1 MPQRIYCINLPTRGC
16 GPPLKI
22 NRMKNF
28 AIFVLVFWVIA
39 VTLGQL
45 FNLNPNQIDLNAI
58 LSSINAKHWLGADD
72 LGRDILARILE
83 GVQVSF
89 VVAIIVTVITMTIG
103 IFIGLLAGFYGGRVD
118 AILMKI
124 TDIFLAFPGI
134 LLAIAF
140 AAVLGAG
147 IGNLILALCVTG
159 WVSYARLA
167 RGQTLALRNR
177 QHVLAAESLGA
188 SVPRILIKHILPL
201 LGSILIVEATY
212 SLASVMIAEASLSFL
227 GLGIQAPQASWG
239 AMLRDGVRYMLVA
252 PHYVLAV
259 GLSLMSLILA
269 INLGGDYL
277 RDKLDVRVE

>member
-1 MPQRIYCINLPTRGC
+1 M
-16 GPPLKI
+16 KI
-22 NRMKNF
+22 F
-28 AIFVLVFWVIA
+28 ALSVLIFWLLAVVI
-39 VTLGQL
+39 GQL
-45 FNLNPNQIDLNAI
+45 VGLQANAIDLNAI
-58 LSSINAKHWLGADD
+58 LATPNAQNWLGADD

-83 GVQVSF
+83 GAQVSF
-89 VVAIIVTVITMTIG
+89 FVAVIVTVITMIVG
-103 IFIGLLAGFYGGRVD
+103 VAVGLLAGFYGGKVD
-118 AILMKI
+118 AFLMKV

-140 AAVLGAG
+140 VAVLGAG
-147 IGNLILALCVTG
+147 ISNLILALCITG

-167 RGQTLALRNR
+167 RGQTLSLRNR

-188 SVPRILIKHILPL
+188 TVPRLLIKHILPL
-201 LGSILIVEATY
+201 LGSILMVEATY

-227 GLGIQAPQASWG
+227 GLGIQAPNASWG

-252 PHYVLAV
+252 PHYVLVV

-277 RDKLDVRVE
+277 RDKWDVRVE

>member
-1 MPQRIYCINLPTRGC
+1 M
-16 GPPLKI
+16 KI
-22 NRMKNF
+22 F
-28 AIFVLVFWVIA
+28 ALSILGFWLLA
-39 VTLGQL
+39 VATGQMIGL
-45 FNLNPNQIDLNAI
+45 QTNVIDLNAI
-58 LSSINAKHWLGADD
+58 LATPSTQNWLGADD

-83 GVQVSF
+83 GIQVSF
-89 VVAIIVTVITMTIG
+89 FVAIIVTVITMLIG
-103 IFIGLLAGFYGGRVD
+103 VTVGLLAGFYGGKVD
-118 AILMKI
+118 TFLMKV

-140 AAVLGAG
+140 VAVLGAG
-147 IGNLILALCVTG
+147 ISNLILALCITG

-167 RGQTLALRNR
+167 RGQTLSLRNR

-188 SVPRILIKHILPL
+188 TVPRLLMKHILPL
-201 LGSILIVEATY
+201 LGSILMVEATY

-227 GLGIQAPQASWG
+227 GLGIQAPNASWG

-252 PHYVLAV
+252 PHYVLVV

>member
-1 MPQRIYCINLPTRGC
+1 MKKFATTVLGFWLVAVLLGRILNI
-16 GPPLKI
+16 
-22 NRMKNF
+22 
-28 AIFVLVFWVIA
+28 
-39 VTLGQL
+39 
-45 FNLNPNQIDLNAI
+45 NPNQIDLKAVLLSANAQH
-58 LSSINAKHWLGADD
+58 LLGADD
-72 LGRDILARILE
+72 LGRDILARVLR
-83 GVQVSF
+83 GVEVSF
-89 VVAIIVTVITMTIG
+89 TVAIIVTIITMTIG
-103 IFIGLLAGFYGGRVD
+103 VFVGLLAGFYGGKID
-118 AILMKI
+118 SFLMKI
-124 TDIFLAFPGI
+124 TDVFLAFPGI

-147 IGNLILALCVTG
+147 LGNLILALCITG

-167 RGQTLALRNR
+167 RGQTLSLRNR
-177 QHVLAAESLGA
+177 QHVIAAKSLGA

-201 LGSILIVEATY
+201 LSSILIVEATY

-252 PHYVLAV
+252 PHYVLVV

-277 RDKLDVRVE
+277 RDKMDVKSTY

>member
-1 MPQRIYCINLPTRGC
+1 
-16 GPPLKI
+16 
-22 NRMKNF
+22 MKKF
-28 AIFVLVFWVIA
+28 AISVLGFWLLA
-39 VTLGQL
+39 VLLGRA
-45 FNLNPNQIDLNAI
+45 FNVNPNQIDLNLI
-58 LSSINAKHWLGADD
+58 LSSANAQHLLGTDD
-72 LGRDILARILE
+72 LGRDILARILR
-83 GVQVSF
+83 GVEVSF
-89 VVAIIVTVITMTIG
+89 VVAIIVTVITMAIG
-103 IFIGLLAGFYGGRVD
+103 VSIGLMAGFYGGKID
-118 AILMKI
+118 AVLMKI

-147 IGNLILALCVTG
+147 LGNLIMALCITG

-177 QHVLAAESLGA
+177 QHVVAAESLGA
-188 SVPRILIKHILPL
+188 SVSRILFKHILPL

-227 GLGIQAPQASWG
+227 GLGIQSPQASWG

-252 PHYVLAV
+252 PHYVLVV

-277 RDKLDVRVE
+277 RDKMDVRTEI

>member
-1 MPQRIYCINLPTRGC
+1 
-16 GPPLKI
+16 
-22 NRMKNF
+22 MKKF
-28 AIFVLVFWVIA
+28 AITVLSFWLLA
-39 VTLGQL
+39 VLLGRI
-45 FNLNPNQIDLNAI
+45 FNINPNQIDLNAI
-58 LSSINAKHWLGADD
+58 LSSANSQHWLGADD
-72 LGRDILARILE
+72 LGRDNLARILE

-89 VVAIIVTVITMTIG
+89 TVAIIVTLITMAIG
-103 IFIGLLAGFYGGRVD
+103 VFVGLLAGFYGGKVD
-118 AILMKI
+118 AVLMKI

-147 IGNLILALCVTG
+147 IGNLILALCITG
-159 WVSYARLA
+159 WVSYARLT

-188 SVPRILIKHILPL
+188 SVPRLLIKHILPL

-227 GLGIQAPQASWG
+227 GLGIQAPNASWG

-252 PHYVLAV
+252 PHYVLVV

>member
-1 MPQRIYCINLPTRGC
+1 MCCTDLPTHGC
-16 GPPLKI
+16 APPRKI
-22 NRMKNF
+22 NRMKIF
-28 AIFVLVFWVIA
+28 ALSILVFWLLA
-39 VTLGQL
+39 VLIGQMVGL
-45 FNLNPNQIDLNAI
+45 QANVIDLNSI
-58 LSSINAKHWLGADD
+58 LATPGGQNWLGADD

-83 GVQVSF
+83 GIQVSF
-89 VVAIIVTVITMTIG
+89 FVAIVVTVITMLVGVTV
-103 IFIGLLAGFYGGRVD
+103 GLLAGFYGGRVD
-118 AILMKI
+118 AFLMKI

-140 AAVLGAG
+140 VAVLGAG
-147 IGNLILALCVTG
+147 ISNLILALCITG

-167 RGQTLALRNR
+167 RGQTLSLRNR

-188 SVPRILIKHILPL
+188 SVPRLLIKHILPL
-201 LGSILIVEATY
+201 LGSILLVEATY

-227 GLGIQAPQASWG
+227 GLGIQAPNASWG

-252 PHYVLAV
+252 PHYVLVV

-277 RDKLDVRVE
+277 RDKMDVRTEVN

>member
-1 MPQRIYCINLPTRGC
+1 
-16 GPPLKI
+16 
-22 NRMKNF
+22 MKRF
-28 AIFVLVFWVIA
+28 AISVLVFWLIA
-39 VTLGQL
+39 VL
-45 FNLNPNQIDLNAI
+45 FGRIFNINPNQIDLNAI
-58 LSSINAKHWLGADD
+58 LSSANSQHWLGADD
-72 LGRDILARILE
+72 LGRDILARVLR
-83 GVQVSF
+83 GVEVSF
-89 VVAIIVTVITMTIG
+89 TVAIIVTIITMA
-103 IFIGLLAGFYGGRVD
+103 IGLLIGLVAGFYGGTVD
-118 AILMKI
+118 AFLMKI

-147 IGNLILALCVTG
+147 LGNLILALCITG

-167 RGQTLALRNR
+167 RGQTLTLRNR
-177 QHVLAAESLGA
+177 QHVIAAESLGA
-188 SVPRILIKHILPL
+188 SVPRLLIKHILPL

-227 GLGIQAPQASWG
+227 GLGIQSPQASWG

-252 PHYVLAV
+252 PHYVLVV

-277 RDKLDVRVE
+277 RDKMDVRTDS

>member
-1 MPQRIYCINLPTRGC
+1 MKKFATTVLGFWLVAVLLGRILNI
-16 GPPLKI
+16 
-22 NRMKNF
+22 
-28 AIFVLVFWVIA
+28 
-39 VTLGQL
+39 
-45 FNLNPNQIDLNAI
+45 NPNQIDLKAVLLSANAQ
-58 LSSINAKHWLGADD
+58 HWLGADD
-72 LGRDILARILE
+72 LGRDILARVLR
-83 GVQVSF
+83 GVEVSF
-89 VVAIIVTVITMTIG
+89 TVAIIVTIITMTIG
-103 IFIGLLAGFYGGRVD
+103 VFVGLVAGFYGGKID

-124 TDIFLAFPGI
+124 TDVFLAFPGI

-147 IGNLILALCVTG
+147 LGNLILALCITG

-167 RGQTLALRNR
+167 RGQTLSLRNR
-177 QHVLAAESLGA
+177 QHVIAAKSLGA
-188 SVPRILIKHILPL
+188 SVPRILMKHILPL
-201 LGSILIVEATY
+201 LSSILIVEATY

-252 PHYVLAV
+252 PHYVLVV

-277 RDKLDVRVE
+277 RDKMDVKSTY

>member
-1 MPQRIYCINLPTRGC
+1 M
-16 GPPLKI
+16 KI
-22 NRMKNF
+22 F
-28 AIFVLVFWVIA
+28 ALSILVFWLLA
-39 VTLGQL
+39 VLVGQMAGL
-45 FNLNPNQIDLNAI
+45 QANAIDLNAI
-58 LSSINAKHWLGADD
+58 LASPNVQNWLGADD

-83 GVQVSF
+83 GIQVSF
-89 VVAIIVTVITMTIG
+89 FVAVIVTVVTMLVGVTV
-103 IFIGLLAGFYGGRVD
+103 GLLAGFYGGRVD
-118 AILMKI
+118 TFLMKV

-140 AAVLGAG
+140 VAVLGAG
-147 IGNLILALCVTG
+147 ISNLILALCITG

-167 RGQTLALRNR
+167 RGQTLSLRNR

-188 SVPRILIKHILPL
+188 TVPRLLIKHILPL
-201 LGSILIVEATY
+201 LGSILMVEATY

-227 GLGIQAPQASWG
+227 GLGIQAPNASWG

-252 PHYVLAV
+252 PHYVLVV